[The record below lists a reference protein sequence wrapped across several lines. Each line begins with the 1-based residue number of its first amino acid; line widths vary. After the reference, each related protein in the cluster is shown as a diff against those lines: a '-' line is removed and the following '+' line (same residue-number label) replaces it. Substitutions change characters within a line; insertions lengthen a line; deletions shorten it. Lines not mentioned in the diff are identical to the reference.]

1 MPDYGGPGGFG
12 PGTTGGGEA
21 ATGGVGGSGYGGRSR
36 GGQQGQ
42 MSQATRDALAAMA
55 ETDVS
60 NTDAE
65 VAKSRL
71 AEERDR
77 QMFSQRMS
85 LEADVNNPVRY
96 SDTLALYDALKTQNI
111 NPNEVSLQNFTT
123 GPFAQKNVVMHKNKR
138 IGQFGAL
145 PAFGLS
151 GFLADVVGLDLRG
164 LQLDQSTFGEP
175 DRGGRADERDIMEIL
190 YPGSPDVPG
199 EGEDRGEGSA
209 RLPKKIPVVG
219 YDLAFKDFYGQQL
232 PTRGFSP
239 MRNGG
244 LASLPIN
251 FNPMTNA
258 NPFSIMMRG
267 GR

>member
-21 ATGGVGGSGYGGRSR
+21 ATGGMGPGQGSGYGPSN
-36 GGQQGQ
+36 GGDGG
-42 MSQATRDALAAMA
+42 MSQATRDALAEMA
-55 ETDVS
+55 RTDVS

-85 LEADVNNPVRY
+85 LEADVNNPVKY

-111 NPNEVSLQNFTT
+111 NPNEVSLKNFTT
-123 GPFAQKNVVMHKNKR
+123 GPFAQKNVVMHKNRR

-164 LQLDQSTFGEP
+164 LVLDDSTFGEP
-175 DRGGRADERDIMEIL
+175 DRGGRADERSVMEIL
-190 YPGSPDVPG
+190 YPSGETPMEEQPIEPQPVIPG
-199 EGEDRGEGSA
+199 
-209 RLPKKIPVVG
+209 
-219 YDLAFKDFYGQQL
+219 YNLAYRDFYGQQL
-232 PTRGFSP
+232 P

-267 GR
+267 GKI

>member
-1 MPDYGGPGGFG
+1 MPDYGGPSGFG
-12 PGTTGGGEA
+12 GAGGGEA

-85 LEADVNNPVRY
+85 LEADVNNPVKY

-111 NPNEVSLQNFTT
+111 NPNQVSLKNFTT

-164 LQLDQSTFGEP
+164 LQLDDSTFGEP
-175 DRGGRADERDIMEIL
+175 DRGGRADERSIMEIL
-190 YPGSPDVPG
+190 YPSEETFMEDLPMRARESVIPG
-199 EGEDRGEGSA
+199 
-209 RLPKKIPVVG
+209 
-219 YDLAFKDFYGQQL
+219 YNLAYRDFYGQQL
-232 PTRGFSP
+232 P

-258 NPFSIMMRG
+258 NPFSMMMRG
-267 GR
+267 GQM

>member
-1 MPDYGGPGGFG
+1 MPDYGGPSGFG
-12 PGTTGGGEA
+12 GAGGGEA

-85 LEADVNNPVRY
+85 LEADVNNPVKY

-111 NPNEVSLQNFTT
+111 NPNQVSLKNFTT

-164 LQLDQSTFGEP
+164 LQLDDSTFGEP
-175 DRGGRADERDIMEIL
+175 DRGGRADERSIMEIL
-190 YPGSPDVPG
+190 YPSEETFMEDLPMRARESVIPG
-199 EGEDRGEGSA
+199 
-209 RLPKKIPVVG
+209 
-219 YDLAFKDFYGQQL
+219 YNLAYRDFYGQQL
-232 PTRGFSP
+232 P

-258 NPFSIMMRG
+258 NPFSMMMRG
-267 GR
+267 GQR